1 MLTLSERV
9 KEAVESAR
17 EKGHSVSDIAKA
29 CNIKVQAVYAWAS
42 GDSKSIDG
50 NNLVELAELSG
61 YRPMWIMKG
70 KGQKF
75 TYSSDPERIAAHV
88 KIDQL
93 EKDSL
98 SLANKILTSI
108 AEPAVKDTNPGNK
121 K

>member
-9 KEAVESAR
+9 KEAVRSAR

-70 KGQKF
+70 NQPSKTPIPETKNNVIKVWFQ
-75 TYSSDPERIAAHV
+75 SSFDF
-88 KIDQL
+88 
-93 EKDSL
+93 
-98 SLANKILTSI
+98 
-108 AEPAVKDTNPGNK
+108 
-121 K
+121 